1 MRGMVFFANARDS
14 PPTRAGQ
21 NSITGTT
28 SQADATTTKRLD
40 MRSNIVHDFRGSV
53 RYSLFAVG
61 IAATVALI
69 AVMSVFVIRQS
80 TARAQTAPVNLGTAA
95 NFAVLAGATVT
106 NTGPTVVNGDLGVS
120 PGSAV
125 TGFPPGVVNG
135 TIHAADATA
144 AQAQLDL
151 TAAYNAAATRTPT
164 GVLPAA
170 IGGLTFTPGVY
181 RAAAAVGLTGTVT
194 LDGQGD
200 PNAVFIFQIGSALT
214 TASGSVVNLINGA
227 RSCNVFWQI
236 GSSATLG
243 TGSSFAGNILA
254 LTSIT
259 VTTGVTVDGR
269 TLARNGAVTLD
280 TNVITRSPDCA
291 IGLTPNPTATATAT
305 SNIANNDEDPRAF
318 SHQDNGTHVN
328 LDQNSDGHSTD
339 VSSSSDRLARLP
351 LGRPHAFIR

>member
-1 MRGMVFFANARDS
+1 M
-14 PPTRAGQ
+14 
-21 NSITGTT
+21 I
-28 SQADATTTKRLD
+28 
-40 MRSNIVHDFRGSV
+40 HDFKKSV

-61 IAATVALI
+61 IAATIALI
-69 AVMSVFVIRQS
+69 AVMSVFAVRQS
-80 TARAQTAPVNLGTAA
+80 TAHAQEAPVDLGTAA
-95 NFAVLAGATVT
+95 AFAVLAGTTVT
-106 NTGPTVVNGDLGVS
+106 NTGPTVVTGDLGVS

-125 TGFPPGVVNG
+125 TGFPPGVVIG

-151 TAAYNAAATRTPT
+151 TAAYNDAATRTPT
-164 GVLPAA
+164 GALPAA

-181 RAAAAVGLTGTVT
+181 NAPAAVGLTGTVT

-200 PNAVFIFQIGSALT
+200 PNAVFIFQVGSALT

-227 RSCNVFWQI
+227 RACNVFWQI

-280 TNVITRSPDCA
+280 TDAITRPADCA
-291 IGLTPNPTATATAT
+291 VGPTPNPTDTA
-305 SNIANNDEDPRAF
+305 NIANNDEDQQAV
-318 SHQDNGTHVN
+318 SHQDNGTNVN
-328 LDQNSDGHSTD
+328 LNQNSDGHSRD
-339 VSSSSDRLARLP
+339 ISSSYNRLARLP